1 MWSVTQNFISCFTIT
16 FVCYFIR
23 ASFYFFFKETINGYY
38 TWMLKQENFISDWG
52 PKKIDAKYLKILKW
66 STYDLCSIFKWVFKN
81 INNFVTLTLLS
92 YQESD
97 MVEVELAREERPPEE
112 ILPRDYYTVSTSPN
126 FLVFPY
132 RTVHICPWNLLD
144 AMSEPSNR

>member
-1 MWSVTQNFISCFTIT
+1 
-16 FVCYFIR
+16 
-23 ASFYFFFKETINGYY
+23 
-38 TWMLKQENFISDWG
+38 
-52 PKKIDAKYLKILKW
+52 
-66 STYDLCSIFKWVFKN
+66 
-81 INNFVTLTLLS
+81 
-92 YQESD
+92 